1 MTIRT
6 YNKALDETSLMAMI
20 KAEEGWDY
28 ADEPHTERYKQALD
42 TSITYVAYMDN
53 DLCGYSRSL
62 SDGYLYL
69 FVCDLL
75 VMPAFRGRDIGRGLM
90 ECLYQDNPDFTAYVM
105 SGVDE
110 YYEKL
115 EYKKEGSIFEVKK
128 RTINPKK

>member
-1 MTIRT
+1 MIIRP

-20 KAEEGWDY
+20 KAEDGWDY
-28 ADEPHTERYKQALD
+28 ADGAHAESYKRALE

-69 FVCDLL
+69 IVCDLL
-75 VMPAFRGRDIGRGLM
+75 VKPTFRGRDIGRALM
-90 ECLYQDNPDFTAYVM
+90 ECLYQDYPDYTAYVM

-128 RTINPKK
+128 RQLNHKK